1 MNPFWASFMLVYV
14 NWFRAITFQM
24 CPGSSTCENG
34 IKSSNMAFFQVLI
47 MVLKHNIMR
56 EILSILSCLLI
67 LLYKYRAIQA
77 WKTQNSSLK
86 SSQKA
91 LQKALQ
97 KLFKKLSRNQRIGA
111 SHISRFRS
119 LSIDIKP
126 QTILLKSSRV
136 LQGPRAIHHTPSTPP
151 IWQHRFGKIL
161 NFESLILITFYGML
175 TFVWVYIEQLWM
187 VES

>member
-1 MNPFWASFMLVYV
+1 MQKDW
-14 NWFRAITFQM
+14 
-24 CPGSSTCENG
+24 
-34 IKSSNMAFFQVLI
+34 IKSNLEGLIMENHQIWHFFQILI

-56 EILSILSCLLI
+56 EILSMLSCLLI

-77 WKTQNSSLK
+77 WKGRKSSLK

-126 QTILLKSSRV
+126 QTILLKSSGV

-151 IWQHRFGKIL
+151 FDNTGLVK
-161 NFESLILITFYGML
+161 F
-175 TFVWVYIEQLWM
+175 
-187 VES
+187 